1 MASATHE
8 TIKLSPGKHRSPDE
22 GACVMELAS
31 MLAGEPFSDHPASV
45 CPVIAALMRAYNDA
59 LDDKRRQH
67 LYVYASKVVGSRGSR
82 AVERMRTE
90 RLTAWAAEV
99 ERRRFARSLFPVRL
113 RRLAPRPPVHVAAAR
128 AVRAVGIPRD
138 RTQDQVLTFVDELL
152 AIGVPLAAPS
162 APSAWSESRD
172 GHAGASASSAR

>member
-1 MASATHE
+1 MASATHQ

-67 LYVYASKVVGSRGSR
+67 LYVYASKVVGTRGSR

-90 RLTAWAAEV
+90 RLTAWAAEL
-99 ERRRFARSLFPVRL
+99 ERRRFARSLFPARL
-113 RRLAPRPPVHVAAAR
+113 RRLAPRPPIHVAAAR
-128 AVRAVGIPRD
+128 AVRAVSSQRD
-138 RTQDQVLTFVDELL
+138 GGRDEVLVFVDQLL
-152 AIGVPLAAPS
+152 AIGAAPAIPPTWTS
-162 APSAWSESRD
+162 AVD
-172 GHAGASASSAR
+172 GEATAPTPTAR

>member
-1 MASATHE
+1 MASPTHQ
-8 TIKLSPGKHRSPDE
+8 TIKLSPGKHRSPRE

-59 LDDKRRQH
+59 LDNERRQH

-82 AVERMRTE
+82 AVERIRTE
-90 RLTAWAAEV
+90 RLTEWAAEL
-99 ERRRFARSLFPVRL
+99 ERRRFARSLFPARL

-128 AVRAVGIPRD
+128 AVRAVGTPRD
-138 RTQDQVLTFVDELL
+138 CARDEVLAFVDELL
-152 AIGVPLAAPS
+152 AIGAPEAAPS
-162 APSAWSESRD
+162 EPPAWR
-172 GHAGASASSAR
+172 GASDRHAEAPASSAR